1 MGAASAAGEP
11 SEGYD
16 FAVEPRSKWQRGRDR
31 FLRHRPATL
40 SLLLLLGLFAVGLLS
55 RHIAPY
61 GYLDVNIH
69 ALSADPSWAHP
80 FGTDQV
86 GRDYFSAVMIG
97 LGTEAKIAMTVG
109 LVGSLIGLATGAIAG
124 YFGGAL
130 DNVVMRT
137 TDVFLALPGFVMVLV
152 ARTYLNAS
160 TPFEVSLV
168 LAAVLWTGVARVVR
182 ATCLSL
188 REQEYVEAARAVGAG
203 DTRIIL
209 KHVLPN
215 AIGPMAVAASLMT
228 GAAVIAET
236 TLAFLGFGLFR
247 FTAEN
252 RTPSIGDVLANAQNE
267 GLFHWWGVVFPG
279 LTIIVLVS
287 AIVFVGDGV
296 RDALDPAGYKHA
308 GAVGR
313 RRRRLLP
320 RAMSRRLAALPRPQV
335 PAIGLR
341 RLPTPSLR
349 LELPLLERFAARL
362 SRFRP
367 KSGRRRLVLE
377 AIAVLLLSAA
387 AAGAVLLFGIHHLAG
402 RWSVAGSDVQNISR
416 ARGAQTEVAVA
427 AAPRH
432 PEVLFAASN
441 DSLLRTIRVLSST
454 DGGRTWTSRPGPQL
468 GESCARGEPA
478 VTVAPHGRQYV
489 AFIVNRF
496 CLREDPWPH
505 LVVASRAGPDAPWRS
520 HAMTRL
526 DTTSFDAKPAIA
538 AAADGRVYVAWSHL
552 FRPTY
557 ATIVVSSTSNRGRT
571 WSPARVV
578 SPLLVRPQHT
588 TLTVGASGAVYVAGI
603 DARHGVWAARSV
615 DAGRRFSLHRVAG
628 LPGNPAATCA
638 AAGRFPTATEGNRC
652 VGPNPTIAVTGRRV
666 YVTYSPVKPHGA
678 WGVSVATLDAT
689 LNPLWRA
696 RPGPAEQVKG
706 DQFWPASAVDP
717 RTGRLWVCY
726 YDTTGDPSRTR
737 AWFSCSAS
745 RDGRNWATPVRVARA
760 SADSNTLWEDARI
773 FGYGDMIGYG
783 GYTGLTVAGG
793 VVHPLWIDT
802 SDPAG
807 RLQEVFG
814 ARLAESSVAG

>member
-1 MGAASAAGEP
+1 ML
-11 SEGYD
+11 
-16 FAVEPRSKWQRGRDR
+16 V
-31 FLRHRPATL
+31 
-40 SLLLLLGLFAVGLLS
+40 LLGLFAVGLLS
-55 RHIAPY
+55 RHLAPY
-61 GYLDVNIH
+61 GYLDVNID
-69 ALSADPSWAHP
+69 ALSVGPSWAHP

-97 LGTEAKIAMTVG
+97 LGTEAKIALIVG
-109 LVGSLIGLATGAIAG
+109 LVGSLIGLAAGATAG
-124 YFGGAL
+124 YFGGVL

-152 ARTYLNAS
+152 ARTYLHAS

-203 DTRIIL
+203 NTRIIL
-209 KHVLPN
+209 RHVLPN

-228 GAAVIAET
+228 GAAVVAET

-247 FTAEN
+247 FTAQN

-279 LTIIVLVS
+279 LTIVVLVS
-287 AIVFVGDGV
+287 AIIFVGDGI
-296 RDALDPAGYKHA
+296 RDALDPAGRTHA
-308 GAVGR
+308 GAAGGH
-313 RRRRLLP
+313 RRRLLP
-320 RAMSRRLAALPRPQV
+320 RAVSRRLAALPRPQL
-335 PAIGLR
+335 PHIDLP
-341 RLPTPSLR
+341 RLPKPQLR
-349 LELPLLERFAARL
+349 LELPLAERLAARL
-362 SRFRP
+362 SRSRRR
-367 KSGRRRLVLE
+367 SGRRRLAFE

-387 AAGAVLLFGIHHLAG
+387 AAGAVFAFGIHHVAG
-402 RWSVAGSDVQNISR
+402 RWKVAGSDVQNISR

-427 AAPRH
+427 ATPGH
-432 PEVLFAASN
+432 PQILFAASN

-454 DGGRTWTSRPGPQL
+454 DGGRAWTSRPGPKL

-478 VTVAPHGRQYV
+478 VTVAPRGRQYV

-505 LVVASRAGPDAPWRS
+505 LIVASRAGPDAPWRS

-526 DTTSFDAKPAIA
+526 DTNSFDAKPAIA

-552 FRPTY
+552 LRPTY
-557 ATIVVSSTSNRGRT
+557 ATIVASSSSDGGRT
-571 WSPARVV
+571 WSPVRVV

-588 TLTVGASGAVYVAGI
+588 TVAVGGHGAVYVAGT

-615 DAGRRFSLHRVAG
+615 DGGRTFSLHRVAG

-652 VGPNPTIAVTGRRV
+652 VGPNPTIVVTGSRV
-666 YVTYSPVKPHGA
+666 YVTYSPVKPNGA
-678 WGVSVATLDAT
+678 RGVSVATLDAT

-696 RPGPAEQVKG
+696 RAGPPEQLKG
-706 DQFWPASAVDP
+706 DQFWPASAVDA

-737 AWFSCSAS
+737 AWFSCAAS
-745 RDGRNWATPVRVARA
+745 RDGRSWTTPVRVARA
-760 SADSNTLWEDARI
+760 PADASTLWEDARI
-773 FGYGDMIGYG
+773 FGFGDMIGYG

-793 VVHPLWIDT
+793 VAHPLWIDT